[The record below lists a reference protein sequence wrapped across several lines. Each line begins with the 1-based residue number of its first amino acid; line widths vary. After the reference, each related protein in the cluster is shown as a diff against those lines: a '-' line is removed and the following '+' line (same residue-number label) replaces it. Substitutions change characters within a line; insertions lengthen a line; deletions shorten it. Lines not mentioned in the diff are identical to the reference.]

1 MEYTANHI
9 PEQNRY
15 DVDLGVGHTAFLTY
29 SDRDGVRYIMHT
41 EVPAE
46 LRGGGYGKVLM
57 EAALTKMAEE
67 KVIVSA
73 VCSYARIYIERH
85 KEWHHLRAA

>member
-1 MEYTANHI
+1 MDYSAKHI
-9 PEQNRY
+9 PENNRY
-15 DVDLGVGHTAFLTY
+15 DVDLGNGHTAFLTY

-57 EAALTKMAEE
+57 EATLAKMAEE
-67 KVIVSA
+67 NVKVSPI
-73 VCSYARIYIERH
+73 CSYARIYIQRNE
-85 KEWHHLRAA
+85 KWHHLLS